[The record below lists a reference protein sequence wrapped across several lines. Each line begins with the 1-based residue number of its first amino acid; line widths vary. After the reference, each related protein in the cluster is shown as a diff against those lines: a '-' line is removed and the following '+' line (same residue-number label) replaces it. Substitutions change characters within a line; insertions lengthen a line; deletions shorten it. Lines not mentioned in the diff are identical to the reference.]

1 MMMTG
6 SQEADKLTLM
16 MSGIACRFSR
26 MRSMRMGAA
35 QAIAVACVLASLTV
49 ASFHAQQPDS
59 SAVIRSIDAAVHAR
73 FDAIAEYTVTEH
85 YAVYRGS
92 GATKPMAE
100 MTVKTLYRRDEGKN
114 YTILSQSGPE
124 IVQKMAFRTLL
135 DNEQRINQPGNREA
149 SWFTSAN
156 YEMNLKPGGP
166 MQLDGR
172 ECLLLAISPK
182 RKAPN
187 LIVGTIWVDAKDG
200 SIVQIQGMASKSPSF
215 WAGPTQMTRQYIN
228 VNGFAMATHARA
240 VANSF
245 LFGQTV
251 VTIDYSD
258 YHIQLRPAW

>member
-1 MMMTG
+1 MISFG
-6 SQEADKLTLM
+6 
-16 MSGIACRFSR
+16 RF
-26 MRSMRMGAA
+26 GAA
-35 QAIAVACVLASLTV
+35 QAVAAACFLASLIIATV
-49 ASFHAQQPDS
+49 RAQQPDAA
-59 SAVIRSIDAAVHAR
+59 AVIQGIDAAVQAR
-73 FDAIAEYTVTEH
+73 FESIAEFTVTEH
-85 YAVYRGS
+85 YAVYRGK

-100 MTVKTLYRRDEGKN
+100 MTVKTLYRREEGKS

-135 DNEQRINQPGNREA
+135 DNEKRINDPSKVQQ

-156 YEMNLKPGGP
+156 YEMKLNPGGP
-166 MQLDGR
+166 EKLDGR
-172 ECLLLAISPK
+172 ECLVLAITPK

-187 LIVGTIWVDAKDG
+187 LIVGTLWVDAKDG

-215 WAGPTQMTRQYIN
+215 WAGPTQMMRQYAS
-228 VNGFAMATHARA
+228 VSGFAMATHARA

-258 YHIQLRPAW
+258 YQIRLRPVR

>member
-1 MMMTG
+1 MTG

-16 MSGIACRFSR
+16 MSWIASRFS
-26 MRSMRMGAA
+26 SMRGRRLRAA
-35 QAIAVACVLASLTV
+35 QAVAFAAVLALLSV
-49 ASFHAQQPDS
+49 ASVLAQQPDA
-59 SAVIRSIDAAVHAR
+59 SAVIRSIDTAVLAR
-73 FDAIAEYTVTEH
+73 FNSIAEYTVTEH

-92 GATKPMAE
+92 SATKPIAE
-100 MTVKTLYRRDEGKN
+100 MTVKTLYRKDEGKS

-156 YEMNLKPGGP
+156 YEMNLKSGEPV
-166 MQLDGR
+166 QLDGR

-187 LIVGTIWVDAKDG
+187 LIVGTMWVDAKDG
-200 SIVQIQGMASKSPSF
+200 SIVQIQGMASKSPSI
-215 WAGPTQMTRQYIN
+215 WAGTTQMTRQYIN

-258 YHIQLRPAW
+258 YRIQLRPAR